1 MDKKEKI
8 AAYFA
13 QEHPFAAEI
22 SQLRDLA
29 LSTEVE
35 ETYKWQFPTYTLSNK
50 NVFAICKFKSHFGIW
65 FFNGVY
71 LSDPLGVLQNA
82 QEGKTM
88 AMRHWKFTKL
98 SQLNEK
104 HVLQY
109 MQEAIANQKEGKVWT
124 APKKKP
130 AQGLMPSLLQD
141 ALNNDGELE
150 TAFHAL
156 SPYKQREYKE
166 HIAEAKQEK
175 TKLKRIASI
184 LPMIK
189 SGKGLHD
196 RYR

>member
-1 MDKKEKI
+1 MDKKEKVT
-8 AAYFA
+8 AYFA
-13 QEHPFAAEI
+13 QEHPFAAGI
-22 SQLRDLA
+22 AQLREIA

-35 ETYKWQFPTYTLSNK
+35 ETYKWQFPTYTVSNK
-50 NVFAICKFKSHFGIW
+50 NVFALCKFKSHFGIW

-88 AMRHWKFTKL
+88 AMRHWKFTEL
-98 SQLNEK
+98 AQLNEK
-104 HVLQY
+104 QVLQY
-109 MQEAIANQKEGKVWT
+109 MQEAIDNQKEGKVWT

-130 AQGLMPSLLQD
+130 TQGPMPPLLQD
-141 ALNNDGELE
+141 ALDKDSTLKV
-150 TAFHAL
+150 AFHAL
-156 SPYKQREYKE
+156 SPYKQKEYKE

-175 TKLKRIASI
+175 TKLKRMATI